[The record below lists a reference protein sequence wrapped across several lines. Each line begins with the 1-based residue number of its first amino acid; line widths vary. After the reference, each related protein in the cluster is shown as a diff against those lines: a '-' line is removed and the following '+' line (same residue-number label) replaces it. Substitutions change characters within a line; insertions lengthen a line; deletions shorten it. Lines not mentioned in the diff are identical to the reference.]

1 MSGDRS
7 WMYSRLQNGFITVE
21 FVNGV
26 TEFINFACSKTTFM
40 WKNKIRYPCTRCSN
54 NKFLDKDKVTDHILN
69 RGFTRAY
76 TIWSLHGEDH
86 VGQSS
91 RSRSRIEPSLRFKG
105 DVAFREPTYEDEIE
119 NPYTRMVRDAMRPEV
134 AFNHGSENESSFV
147 EEDTN
152 PNASSFYSLLSNA
165 EEPLWVGCTKHTTL
179 SAVSTLRN
187 RPSSPSKQS
196 LNINSIRS
204 AANITF
210 NTSIKNGSKAHAW
223 ISYDSR
229 TTNLSV
235 FLTYLKNPI
244 FSGNSSLS
252 YKVNLSKVLPEWVT
266 VGFSSATGYRT
277 EIHNIASWEFNST
290 KLSSG
295 PDKRGGGGGGRGG
308 VNIGAIVGGVIGGSL
323 AVVGTILI
331 MVFFWRKKGLK
342 KKEEDSEQDD
352 SIDRE
357 FEHGTGPKRFSFA
370 ELVRATNNFAEEGKL
385 GEGGFG
391 GVYKG
396 FLSSLNS
403 SIAVKRVSRISKQG
417 KKEYIAEVKII
428 TKLRHKN
435 LVQLIGWCHEKGEF
449 LLIYEFM
456 PNGSLDSHL
465 FGGQNPLSW
474 AIRYKIALGL
484 ASALLYLHE
493 EWEQTVIH
501 RDIKSSNVMLDSNFN
516 ARLGDFGLARLMDQ
530 ELGIKITRPA
540 GTFGY
545 MAPEY
550 VSKGKASKASDI
562 YSFGVVVLEIACG
575 RRSIESKT
583 KEAETSLLDWVWRS
597 YENERLVNVADE
609 KLHMDFDLEQME
621 RLMIVGL
628 WCAHPDCNFRPSIRQ
643 ALQVLNFE
651 APLPNLPKKMPVPK
665 YDIPATS
672 SSSSSCEPLMS
683 DSVLTVGR

>member
-1 MSGDRS
+1 MADRSFCAHHFHGTPYLNVSGDASFTDGVLSLTRS
-7 WMYSRLQNGFITVE
+7 RTGTSFVDSVGRAVYPEEIQLWDPVTRKAADFFTHFSFNISMLQPPNGGDGIAFFMAPNGSTIPDFSWGECLALIKNCSNFNASGIVAVE
-21 FVNGV
+21 FDTYQNDWDPSD
-26 TEFINFACSKTTFM
+26 N
-40 WKNKIRYPCTRCSN
+40 
-54 NKFLDKDKVTDHILN
+54 HI
-69 RGFTRAY
+69 G
-76 TIWSLHGEDH
+76 I
-86 VGQSS
+86 
-91 RSRSRIEPSLRFKG
+91 
-105 DVAFREPTYEDEIE
+105 
-119 NPYTRMVRDAMRPEV
+119 
-134 AFNHGSENESSFV
+134 
-147 EEDTN
+147 
-152 PNASSFYSLLSNA
+152 
-165 EEPLWVGCTKHTTL
+165 
-179 SAVSTLRN
+179 
-187 RPSSPSKQS
+187 
-196 LNINSIRS
+196 NINSIRS

-308 VNIGAIVGGVIGGSL
+308 VHIGAIVGGVIGGSL
-323 AVVGTILI
+323 AAVGTILI
-331 MVFFWRKKGLK
+331 MVFFWRKKGQK

-465 FGGQNPLSW
+465 FGGQNQLSW
-474 AIRYKIALGL
+474 ARYKIALGL

-643 ALQVLNFE
+643 ALHVLNFE

>member
-1 MSGDRS
+1 MADRSFCAHHFHGTPYLNVSGDASFTDGVLSLTRS
-7 WMYSRLQNGFITVE
+7 RTGTSFVDSVGRAVYPEEIQLWDPVTRKAADFFTHFSFNISMLQPPNGGDGIAFFMAPNGSTIPDFSWGECLALIKNCSNFNASGIVAVE
-21 FVNGV
+21 FDTYQNDWDPSD
-26 TEFINFACSKTTFM
+26 N
-40 WKNKIRYPCTRCSN
+40 
-54 NKFLDKDKVTDHILN
+54 HI
-69 RGFTRAY
+69 G
-76 TIWSLHGEDH
+76 I
-86 VGQSS
+86 
-91 RSRSRIEPSLRFKG
+91 
-105 DVAFREPTYEDEIE
+105 
-119 NPYTRMVRDAMRPEV
+119 
-134 AFNHGSENESSFV
+134 
-147 EEDTN
+147 
-152 PNASSFYSLLSNA
+152 
-165 EEPLWVGCTKHTTL
+165 
-179 SAVSTLRN
+179 
-187 RPSSPSKQS
+187 
-196 LNINSIRS
+196 NINSIRS

-290 KLSSG
+290 KL
-295 PDKRGGGGGGRGG
+295 
-308 VNIGAIVGGVIGGSL
+308 
-323 AVVGTILI
+323 
-331 MVFFWRKKGLK
+331 
-342 KKEEDSEQDD
+342 
-352 SIDRE
+352 
-357 FEHGTGPKRFSFA
+357 
-370 ELVRATNNFAEEGKL
+370 
-385 GEGGFG
+385 
-391 GVYKG
+391 
-396 FLSSLNS
+396 
-403 SIAVKRVSRISKQG
+403 
-417 KKEYIAEVKII
+417 
-428 TKLRHKN
+428 HKN

-465 FGGQNPLSW
+465 FGGQNQLSW

-643 ALQVLNFE
+643 ALHVLNFE